1 MNITPGWPS
10 PYTYTYTYI
19 MCSSDSKSGNWY
31 DNELQTAQIS
41 LYFTCEAHIP
51 NNGAEKIAQITEI
64 KANLNL
70 DSLYLKVNCYLIID
84 IMCLNLLLNRE
95 KVHRIM
101 SACRNI
107 LNLFL
112 KVIEKRIF

>member
-1 MNITPGWPS
+1 MIMSYKQRES
-10 PYTYTYTYI
+10 PYI
-19 MCSSDSKSGNWY
+19 LLAKR
-31 DNELQTAQIS
+31 
-41 LYFTCEAHIP
+41 IP
-51 NNGAEKIAQITEI
+51 NSGAEKIAKITEI

-95 KVHRIM
+95 RVHRIM

-112 KVIEKRIF
+112 EVIEKKFLKYRVLKDANNKGEIFFSFIIFT

>member
-1 MNITPGWPS
+1 MIMSYKQRKS
-10 PYTYTYTYI
+10 PCI
-19 MCSSDSKSGNWY
+19 LLAKR
-31 DNELQTAQIS
+31 
-41 LYFTCEAHIP
+41 IP
-51 NNGAEKIAQITEI
+51 NSGAKKIAQITEI

-84 IMCLNLLLNRE
+84 IMRLNLLLNRE

-107 LNLFL
+107 FL
-112 KVIEKRIF
+112 EVLIS